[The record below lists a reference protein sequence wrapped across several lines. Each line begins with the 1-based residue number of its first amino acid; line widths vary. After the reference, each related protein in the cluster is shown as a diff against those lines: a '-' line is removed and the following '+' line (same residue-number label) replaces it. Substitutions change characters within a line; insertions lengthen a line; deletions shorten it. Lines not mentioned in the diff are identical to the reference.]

1 MAEEEGGKE
10 EFLWKGISGTSHRSS
25 STYSRVGRV
34 CFERQRGG
42 REDDLPN
49 RVLALLWLLL
59 LGDKIMPSSLELPL
73 PLVAAT
79 LNGPGEGRIYDH
91 QRQKVLDCI

>member
-1 MAEEEGGKE
+1 MRLFCRRLHYSISSRIGLMAEEEGGKE

-42 REDDLPN
+42 GGRPPE
-49 RVLALLWLLL
+49 ASF
-59 LGDKIMPSSLELPL
+59 GTF
-73 PLVAAT
+73 VAS
-79 LNGPGEGRIYDH
+79 PGGQNYA
-91 QRQKVLDCI
+91 